1 VGQLTPEMDSSMPLN
16 QLIAQSYN
24 QSINQSI
31 KQALTEQS
39 DDSIRRKSLL
49 YSKNLPF
56 SICSWMLLPV
66 CET

>member
-1 VGQLTPEMDSSMPLN
+1 MGHLTPETDSSMLSD

-24 QSINQSI
+24 QSSKQSI
-31 KQALTEQS
+31 TEQS

-56 SICSWMLLPV
+56 SIILLDPIT
-66 CET
+66 CM